1 MLPCSRPILD
11 GRYSAHPLTLRFS
24 HTRLSLSLAA
34 LFSALQLDRRGMEC
48 ITSPASCPA
57 GFELPLWGVQSPLL
71 TPYQLVSFP
80 GGTKMFQFPPCSF
93 ASFGGELFGN
103 PRFNGCLRLP
113 WAYRSLLRPS
123 SLPEPSHPL
132 NGILT
137 ALVFARNYSFY
148 STHGL
153 INISHFIQEI
163 FLNCI

>member
-1 MLPCSRPILD
+1 M
-11 GRYSAHPLTLRFS
+11 
-24 HTRLSLSLAA
+24 
-34 LFSALQLDRRGMEC
+34 
-48 ITSPASCPA
+48 
-57 GFELPLWGVQSPLL
+57 PLWGVQSPLL

-113 WAYRSLLRPS
+113 WAYRSLPRPS

-132 NGILT
+132 NGVLT

-163 FLNCI
+163 FLNCICVRMDSARCSAVNLPLNSRPPPRKGGALPLSYEPIGFKNY